1 MKTVLITGGS
11 GLVGR
16 ALSDL
21 LLEKGYKVIWLSR
34 ERYVKADIPRY
45 RWDYRKGEI
54 DEKALEQADIV
65 IHLAGSNLSEDSW
78 TRAKKQRIVESR
90 VKSAALILAKWKE
103 MEKKPEAFI
112 SASAVGIYGND
123 ISDEVLDESADGR
136 MEDFLSRTCRKWE
149 AEAQRFTDELGA
161 RSVMI
166 RQGVVLSGKSDAFRK
181 MLFPTRYG
189 LGARMGN
196 GRQYMSWIHIDD
208 LCAMYLKA
216 IEDAAMQGPYNA
228 VAPEFMTNTE
238 FMRTLAR
245 VLRKPF
251 FLPRYPAFF
260 MRLFMG
266 EAADMLLGGSR
277 ISSEKIRK
285 AGFEF
290 RYPSAEQAIKA
301 CVDAVNKEVE
311 EKRSGQGRR

>member
-45 RWDYRKGEI
+45 RWDYRKEEI

-103 MEKKPEAFI
+103 MDKKPEAFI

>member
-103 MEKKPEAFI
+103 MDKKPEAFI